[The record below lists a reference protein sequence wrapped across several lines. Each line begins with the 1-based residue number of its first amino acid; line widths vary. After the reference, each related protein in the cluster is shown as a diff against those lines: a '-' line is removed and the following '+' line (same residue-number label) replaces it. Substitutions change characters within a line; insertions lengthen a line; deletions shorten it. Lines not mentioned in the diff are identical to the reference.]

1 MASAGNSAA
10 DFCPLYY
17 NEDTTFDKI
26 LVGST
31 DRNDAASWFSNYG
44 SCVHMQVF
52 NPWPVHVRLMSALA
66 TQGGHPRSRYCNPSR
81 PSRSCAGTRFQ
92 HPGSV
97 GRLKQHGHRHDQWHQ
112 HGDAACLRRR
122 RPVAREG
129 PDPLG
134 DAAQGDAHRRRGGGC
149 HRPFCQRSSNAN
161 AQPLPH
167 RRRRTRA
174 VPGPPVTSAV
184 PAYIATIA
192 PLAAG
197 ASYGSHWPWL
207 CAEPTGWA
215 LRAKQWVRWRGLRR
229 QRGLHYHQPAN
240 GSDLGHVL

>member
-44 SCVHMQVF
+44 PCVHMQVF
-52 NPWPVHVRLMSALA
+52 TAPPVSPSPVLCM
-66 TQGGHPRSRYCNPSR
+66 CSR
-81 PSRSCAGTRFQ
+81 PPAAPRPGAAQALLQPPPRPTRVCAGPRFQ
-92 HPGSV
+92 YPGSV
-97 GRLKQHGHRHDQWHQ
+97 GRLKQHRHKHHQWHQ
-112 HGDAACLRRR
+112 HGFAACLRRR
-122 RPVAREG
+122 RPAAREG

-134 DAAQGDAHRRRGGGC
+134 DAAQADAHRRRGGGC

-167 RRRRTRA
+167 RRRRTCA
-174 VPGPPVTSAV
+174 VPDPPITSAV
-184 PAYIATIA
+184 PTYAATLA
-192 PLAAG
+192 ALAAG

-207 CAEPTGWA
+207 RAEPAGWA
-215 LRAKQWVRWRGLRR
+215 LRAKQWVRWRGLLR
-229 QRGLHYHQPAN
+229 
-240 GSDLGHVL
+240 